1 MPQPCGVR
9 ASGRAS
15 VRLTTHGQPGPAR
28 TAVVTGL
35 SPHDNVLYTQPMTL
49 EERTEVASA
58 CALRLDLSIPMLI
71 DDLDDS
77 TDRQYYALPDR
88 LYLIGRDGRIVYR
101 GLPGPFGFIVAE
113 LEKAIEGY
121 LAEAG
126 RASAR
131 VSRSARHPGR

>member
-1 MPQPCGVR
+1 
-9 ASGRAS
+9 
-15 VRLTTHGQPGPAR
+15 
-28 TAVVTGL
+28 
-35 SPHDNVLYTQPMTL
+35 
-49 EERTEVASA
+49 
-58 CALRLDLSIPMLI
+58 MLI

>member
-1 MPQPCGVR
+1 MAFFVIYIREAHPTDEWLVE
-9 ASGRAS
+9 SNE
-15 VRLTTHGQPGPAR
+15 
-28 TAVVTGL
+28 
-35 SPHDNVLYTQPMTL
+35 HDNVLYTQPTTM

-58 CALRLDLSIPMLI
+58 CALRLDLTIPMLI

-88 LYLIGRDGRIVYR
+88 LYLVGRDGRIVYR

-121 LAEAG
+121 LQRKAHAPA
-126 RASAR
+126 RAPR
-131 VSRSARHPGR
+131 DARHPGR